1 MFQTIREQIETIR
14 LEDPAV
20 KSVWEIL
27 FCYPGFQAILFHK
40 LSHWLYRHRRFVLAR
55 MVSQTARFLTG
66 IEIHPGARI
75 GHRLF
80 IDHGMGIVIGE
91 TAEIGDDV
99 LLYQGVTLGGTGNE
113 RGKRHPTL
121 GNGVVVGAGAK
132 VLGNIHIGD
141 CVKIGAGSVVVKSV
155 PADST
160 VVGIP
165 GKVVRSKGTKIEVL
179 EHGDL
184 PDPQG
189 QSIEDLLRRVLDLEA
204 RLRMH
209 EQGGHALAGNR
220 MADSGE
226 QVANAIGGD
235 EG

>member
-1 MFQTIREQIETIR
+1 MFQTIREQIQTIR

-20 KSVWEIL
+20 KSIWEIL
-27 FCYPGFQAILFHK
+27 FCYPGLQAILFHNFA
-40 LSHWLYRHRRFVLAR
+40 HWLYLHGRHVMAR

-66 IEIHPGARI
+66 IEIHPGASI
-75 GHRLF
+75 GRRLF

-132 VLGNIHIGD
+132 VLGNIVIGD
-141 CVKIGAGSVVVKSV
+141 CSKIGAGSVVVKSV
-155 PADST
+155 PAKST

-165 GKVVRSKGTKIEVL
+165 GKIVRREGERVGVL
-179 EHGDL
+179 DHGDL
-184 PDPQG
+184 PDPQE
-189 QSIEDLLRRVLDLEA
+189 QSMDELLRRLVALEA
-204 RLRMH
+204 KLQSLGEGDVAPYAKEDAARQH
-209 EQGGHALAGNR
+209 EPCRSDDA
-220 MADSGE
+220 S
-226 QVANAIGGD
+226 
-235 EG
+235 

>member
-1 MFQTIREQIETIR
+1 MFQTIREQIQTIR

-20 KSVWEIL
+20 KSIWEIL
-27 FCYPGFQAILFHK
+27 FCYPGLQAILFHK
-40 LSHWLYRHRRFVLAR
+40 FAHWLYRHGRHVMAR

-75 GHRLF
+75 GRRLF

-121 GNGVVVGAGAK
+121 GSGVVVGAGAK
-132 VLGNIHIGD
+132 VLGNIQIGD
-141 CVKIGAGSVVVKSV
+141 CSKIGAGSVVVKSV
-155 PADST
+155 PNNST

-165 GKVVRSKGTKIEVL
+165 GKIVRRKGERVGVL
-179 EHGDL
+179 DHGDL
-184 PDPQG
+184 PDPQE
-189 QSIEDLLRRVLDLEA
+189 QSMDELLRRLVALEA
-204 RLRMH
+204 KLQSLG
-209 EQGGHALAGNR
+209 EGDVTPYGNKDNDNER
-220 MADSGE
+220 EPCRSEDAS
-226 QVANAIGGD
+226 
-235 EG
+235 